1 MPRKPIVP
9 RKDVSKSTS
18 YAHQRYAH
26 PFFLPAQQA
35 DREPTKG
42 GQKNMTEWSKT
53 RFGPVP
59 KVAHDGLIDLATII
73 GTDGVQEIEQLGE
86 IRFHAV
92 GDSGSGHADDAE
104 KVADDMATDY
114 KPDAGALNP
123 AFLFH
128 LGDVVY
134 GPDKDSH
141 YGERF
146 YRPYRHY
153 PGKII
158 AIPGNPRWRG
168 EDARRHALVEGF
180 SGQFLRGQG
189 GRSAAG
195 RRQRHLPRNH
205 DAAGRVLASRHA
217 LLAHHRLVFKPPG
230 KPGIS
235 RRQWRQRQ
243 IAIGVA
249 DENAQ
254 VDREQR

>member
-1 MPRKPIVP
+1 MEQNSARSNSKAGPAMGSSIWQRSIG
-9 RKDVSKSTS
+9 DV
-18 YAHQRYAH
+18 
-26 PFFLPAQQA
+26 
-35 DREPTKG
+35 
-42 GQKNMTEWSKT
+42 
-53 RFGPVP
+53 
-59 KVAHDGLIDLATII
+59 
-73 GTDGVQEIEQLGE
+73 GVQEIEQLGE

-158 AIPGNPRWRG
+158 AIPGNHDG
-168 EDARRHALVEGF
+168 EAKTPADTPSLKAFQANFCAAKAAVPP
-180 SGQFLRGQG
+180 Q
-189 GRSAAG
+189 AAG
-195 RRQRHLPRNH
+195 SGDLPRNH
-205 DAAGRVLASRHA
+205 DAAGRVLASRTRPSCA
-217 LLAHHRLVFKPPG
+217 SSACIQTTWKTRDISKAMAATDKSQLEWLTKTLRSIANKDKKVSVHRDPSARPIVKAV
-230 KPGIS
+230 KTV
-235 RRQWRQRQ
+235 
-243 IAIGVA
+243 IAA
-249 DENAQ
+249 AP
-254 VDREQR
+254 R